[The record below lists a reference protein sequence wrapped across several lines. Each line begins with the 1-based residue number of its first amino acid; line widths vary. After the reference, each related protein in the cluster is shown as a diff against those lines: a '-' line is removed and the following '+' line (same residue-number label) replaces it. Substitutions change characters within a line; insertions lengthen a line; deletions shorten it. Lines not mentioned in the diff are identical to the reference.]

1 MFFKMQS
8 ELNIRNYIIVITIL
22 KFEVNKNMVTLINAG
37 KAFDKIQQPFIIKMY
52 S

>member
-1 MFFKMQS
+1 MFFKMKS
-8 ELNIRNYIIVITIL
+8 ELNIRNYVTVITTL
-22 KFEVNKNMVTLINAG
+22 TFEVNKNMVTLINAR